1 MQVELCAFLVDLD
14 NLHTAMTQHDTTDS
28 KSARLCVY
36 VESAIRH
43 ALVLCVYV
51 CAPALR
57 GEVPPFP
64 PLLAQALHLWWHL
77 ILHQLL
83 LLMVLESLPLQRQ
96 EQVLPQWCY
105 SQCFLHRHL
114 WTLVAHDYGLATH
127 LLLLQRHLLT

>member
-14 NLHTAMTQHDTTDS
+14 NLNTARSQHDTTDS

-57 GEVPPFP
+57 GEAPPFP
-64 PLLAQALHLWWHL
+64 PLLAQSLHLWWHL

-83 LLMVLESLPLQRQ
+83 LLMVPESLPLQRQ
-96 EQVLPQWCY
+96 EQVLPQ
-105 SQCFLHRHL
+105 
-114 WTLVAHDYGLATH
+114 
-127 LLLLQRHLLT
+127 